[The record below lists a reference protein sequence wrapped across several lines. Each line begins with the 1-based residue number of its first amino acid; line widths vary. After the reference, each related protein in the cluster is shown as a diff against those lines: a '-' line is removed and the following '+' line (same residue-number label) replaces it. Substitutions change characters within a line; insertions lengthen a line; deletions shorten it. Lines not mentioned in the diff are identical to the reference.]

1 MANKIKDLLL
11 KYGISTNDSIVIFH
25 PCVRDRN
32 EVSVLKCNKS
42 GAIFLSSTDHVEI
55 SYYENQDSF
64 EYWGADNRRNAI
76 LNNLED
82 NERRYTQFKNLIAN
96 KKWMDIGTGT
106 GAVLDL
112 LGPLAKSVTAVEPQN
127 SARSA
132 LLEMNYNAFPLVKD
146 VPDSNFDI
154 VTLFH
159 VFEHLLD
166 PIETLLEIKEKICDD
181 GKLIIEVPHAN
192 DFLIKFLD
200 NSSFKNS
207 TFWSEHLILHTRDSL
222 RIFLEKAGFKNITI
236 HGFQRY
242 PLANHLHWLAN
253 GGPGGHV
260 KWSHLR
266 TNDLDKAY
274 SDLLGHLHLTDTL
287 IAYAQK

>member
-11 KYGISTNDSIVIFH
+11 KNGISTEDSIVAFH
-25 PCVRDRN
+25 PSVRDRK
-32 EVSVLKCNKS
+32 EVGVMKCNKS
-42 GAIFLSSTDHVEI
+42 GVIFLSSTDHVEI

-64 EYWGADNRRNAI
+64 EYWGSDNRKNAI
-76 LNNLED
+76 INNLED
-82 NERRYTQFKNLIAN
+82 NERRYTQFKSLIAN

-112 LGPLAKSVTAVEPQN
+112 LGPVAKSVTAVEPQI
-127 SARSA
+127 SARNA
-132 LLEMNYNAFPLVKD
+132 LTEMKYNAYPLVKD

-166 PIETLLEIKEKICDD
+166 PAETLLEIKEKISKE
-181 GKLIIEVPHAN
+181 GKIIIEVPHAN
-192 DFLIKFLD
+192 DFLIKFL
-200 NSSFKNS
+200 NNVSFKNS

-222 RIFLEKAGFKNITI
+222 RIFLENAGYKNIVI
-236 HGFQRY
+236 QGFQRY

-253 GGPGGHV
+253 ESPGGHV
-260 KWSHLR
+260 KWSQLR
-266 TNDLDKAY
+266 SHDLDKAY
-274 SDLLGHLHLTDTL
+274 ADLLAGLDLTDTL